1 MSDATDRILL
11 GRKRLVDACTQQHES
26 DAEVARA
33 YAEDILRSQP
43 LALTVAEAARR
54 LSVSVSTIR
63 AMIADRRRLPCVR
76 LVVGRKGSRG
86 RVLVRTADVDA
97 LLRDPPVP
105 CATGP
110 QMCACT
116 DKTGCRYS
124 HVMQPGT
131 LARARA
137 EEETFLPVRKSSKK
151 SKGGCHD

>member
-1 MSDATDRILL
+1 MSDATDRVLL
-11 GRKRLVDACTQQHES
+11 GCKRLVDAYTQQHES
-26 DAEVARA
+26 DAEAARA
-33 YAEDILRSQP
+33 YAEDILRSDP

-63 AMIADRRRLPCVR
+63 AMIADERLPCIR

-116 DKTGCRYS
+116 GETGCRYS

>member
-11 GRKRLVDACTQQHES
+11 GRNRLVDACTQQHES
-26 DAEVARA
+26 DAEAARA
-33 YAEDILRSQP
+33 YAEDILRSDP

-63 AMIADRRRLPCVR
+63 AMIADERLPCIR

-116 DKTGCRYS
+116 GETGCRYS
-124 HVMQPGT
+124 HLMQPGT

>member
-1 MSDATDRILL
+1 
-11 GRKRLVDACTQQHES
+11 
-26 DAEVARA
+26 
-33 YAEDILRSQP
+33 
-43 LALTVAEAARR
+43 
-54 LSVSVSTIR
+54 
-63 AMIADRRRLPCVR
+63 MIADKRLPCVR
-76 LVVGRKGSRG
+76 LVGRKGSRG

-97 LLRDPPVP
+97 LLRDLPVP

-116 DKTGCRYS
+116 DETGCRYS
-124 HVMQPGT
+124 HPMQPGT

>member
-26 DAEVARA
+26 DAEAARA
-33 YAEDILRSQP
+33 YAGEILRSDP
-43 LALTVAEAARR
+43 LALTVAEAAPR

-63 AMIADRRRLPCVR
+63 AMIADKRLPCVR
-76 LVVGRKGSRG
+76 LVGRKGSRG
-86 RVLVRTADVDA
+86 RVLVRTADLDA

-116 DKTGCRYS
+116 DEIGCRYS
-124 HVMQPGT
+124 HLMQPGP
-131 LARARA
+131 LARTRA

>member
-1 MSDATDRILL
+1 MSDATDKVLL
-11 GRKRLVDACTQQHES
+11 RRKRLVDAYTQQHES
-26 DAEVARA
+26 DAEAARA
-33 YAEDILRSQP
+33 YAEDIHRSDP

-63 AMIADRRRLPCVR
+63 AMIADKRLPCVR
-76 LVVGRKGSRG
+76 LVGRKGSRG
-86 RVLVRTADVDA
+86 RVLVRTADLDA
-97 LLRDPPVP
+97 LLRDPREP

-116 DKTGCRYS
+116 DETGCRYS
-124 HVMQPGT
+124 HLMQPGT

-151 SKGGCHD
+151 SKGGCHE

>member
-1 MSDATDRILL
+1 MSGAIDRILL
-11 GRKRLVDACTQQHES
+11 GRKRLVDAYTQQHES
-26 DAEVARA
+26 DAQAARA
-33 YAEDILRSQP
+33 FAEDILRSDP

-63 AMIADRRRLPCVR
+63 TMIADKRLPCVR

-86 RVLVRTADVDA
+86 RVLVRTADLDA
-97 LLRDPPVP
+97 LLRGLPVP

-116 DKTGCRYS
+116 DETGRRYS
-124 HVMQPGT
+124 HLMQPGT

>member
-11 GRKRLVDACTQQHES
+11 GRKRLVDAYTQQHES
-26 DAEVARA
+26 DAEAARA
-33 YAEDILRSQP
+33 YAEDILRSDP
-43 LALTVAEAARR
+43 LALTVAEAAPR

-63 AMIADRRRLPCVR
+63 AMIADKRLPCVR
-76 LVVGRKGSRG
+76 LVGRKGSRG

-116 DKTGCRYS
+116 DETGCRYS
-124 HVMQPGT
+124 HLMQPGT

-137 EEETFLPVRKSSKK
+137 QEETFLPVRKSSKK
-151 SKGGCHD
+151 SKGECHD

>member
-11 GRKRLVDACTQQHES
+11 GHKRLVDAYTQQHES
-26 DAEVARA
+26 DAEAARA
-33 YAEDILRSQP
+33 YAEDILRSDP

-63 AMIADRRRLPCVR
+63 AMIADKRLPCVR
-76 LVVGRKGSRG
+76 LVGRKGSRG
-86 RVLVRTADVDA
+86 RVLVRTADLDA

-110 QMCACT
+110 QMRACT
-116 DKTGCRYS
+116 DEIGCRYS
-124 HVMQPGT
+124 HLMQPGP
-131 LARARA
+131 LARTRA